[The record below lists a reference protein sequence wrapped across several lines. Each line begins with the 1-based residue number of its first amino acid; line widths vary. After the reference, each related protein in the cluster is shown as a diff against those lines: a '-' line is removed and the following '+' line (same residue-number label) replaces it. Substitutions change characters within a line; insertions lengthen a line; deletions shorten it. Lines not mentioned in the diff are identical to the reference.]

1 MKKQW
6 KLDNKGM
13 TLLEVIVAFAIFAIA
28 ATILITGFNGA
39 LRIMGNSAIIKDTSQ
54 ANASGIESGS
64 PLDTIEGATVTT
76 LEKPKYLSFSIKDLS
91 FTINGAY
98 QIASAPKRN
107 DGLTMSMVAFK
118 VDDLTPPAVPSPP
131 VKESETDMVP
141 AVPTLNSNEAYY
153 NPDPRKEVEE
163 QDPDNS
169 SIINKVLIT
178 YFEKYTGILKNG
190 SFNDNSYYIKEVG
203 KNLHKGVVTVTVQK
217 YNTAL
222 TIAGPDDHLRQLFF
236 TNQIPFE
243 LSGAGAGLM
252 YVTDF
257 IYLGNNGK
265 DNINSPTI
273 IKTYGNQ
280 YNHSSLIFRSYFN
293 MDEEKLD
300 PYKVY
305 EDHTALIY
313 LPKKL
318 EIQVYGNQSFE
329 GKFSEFSIPA
339 GYYEVPCGTDIIK
352 ITYDKNEFEK
362 YTLPKSEKSDSYQ
375 RTYEDV
381 KQRLS
386 DSKVIMVKE
395 Q

>member
-76 LEKPKYLSFSIKDLS
+76 LENPKYLSFNIKDLS

-118 VDDLTPPAVPSPP
+118 VDDLTPPAVPSAP

-153 NPDPRKEVEE
+153 NPDPRHNVDE

-169 SIINKVLIT
+169 LIISKVPIT
-178 YFEKYTGILKNG
+178 YFEENTGSLKKG
-190 SFNDNSYYIKEVG
+190 SFDKDSYYIKEVG
-203 KNLHKGVVTVTVQK
+203 ENLHKGVVTK
-217 YNTAL
+217 
-222 TIAGPDDHLRQLFF
+222 TIRKAYSLVIVEPDEHLRQLFF

-273 IKTYGNQ
+273 IKTYENQ

-293 MDEEKLD
+293 KEEEKVD